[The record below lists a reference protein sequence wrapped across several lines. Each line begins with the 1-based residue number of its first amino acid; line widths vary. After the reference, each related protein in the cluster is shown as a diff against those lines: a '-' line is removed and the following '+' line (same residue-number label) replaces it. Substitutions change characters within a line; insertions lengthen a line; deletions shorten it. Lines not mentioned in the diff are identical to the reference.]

1 MIYQIMEITPIEIH
15 KVMLLQILKQ
25 IKKMQKIMMQ
35 ITNKK

>member
-1 MIYQIMEITPIEIH
+1 MIYQIMEIIPIEIH